1 MKNFGHLLVKE
12 IKELI
17 NKQLII
23 SLAMMLLIFSF
34 IGNVTKK
41 EMKKAIAKQKIAV
54 LDLDRSELSRK
65 LIGTL
70 NMNKFIIEEQSGEKE
85 EVIRKLQT
93 SELGLLVV
101 IPASF
106 SQEVSNFRPAE
117 VETYS
122 YLRGISLS
130 GTRNSEVV
138 KAVLNTTNDFLS
150 NQYLKKRLP
159 EVNLAEIKNPIKNR
173 EFILVKDRM
182 AEGSSAAVI
191 GTLYA
196 QSYILPI
203 ILMMIIMYSSQ
214 MVITAIAMEKQNKHP
229 RNSADCA
236 HFPPGNSPGQNAGRR
251 PGRPS
256 VGRYLSLWLQNG
268 LQLSN

>member
-41 EMKKAIAKQKIAV
+41 EMKKAISKQKIAI
-54 LDLDRSELSRK
+54 LDLDKSELSK
-65 LIGTL
+65 NLIGTL
-70 NMNKFIIEEQSGEKE
+70 NMANFIIEEQNGEKE
-85 EVIRKLQT
+85 EVVKKLQQ
-93 SELGLLVV
+93 SDLGLLVI
-101 IPASF
+101 IPPGF
-106 SQEVSNFRPAE
+106 SQEVSNLKSVE

-122 YLRGISLS
+122 YLRGISIS
-130 GTRNSEVV
+130 GTRTSEVV
-138 KAVLNTTNDFLS
+138 RAVLDTTNDFLS
-150 NQYLKKRLP
+150 NQFLKEKLP
-159 EVNLAEIKNPIKNR
+159 EINPAEIKAPIKNR
-173 EFILVKDRM
+173 EFIMVKDRM

-203 ILMMIIMYSSQ
+203 ILMMI
-214 MVITAIAMEKQNKHP
+214 
-229 RNSADCA
+229 
-236 HFPPGNSPGQNAGRR
+236 
-251 PGRPS
+251 
-256 VGRYLSLWLQNG
+256 
-268 LQLSN
+268 